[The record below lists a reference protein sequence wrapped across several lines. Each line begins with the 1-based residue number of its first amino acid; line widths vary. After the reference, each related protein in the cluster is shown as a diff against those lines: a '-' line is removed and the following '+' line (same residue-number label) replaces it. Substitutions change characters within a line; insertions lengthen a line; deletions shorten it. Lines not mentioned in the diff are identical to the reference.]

1 MTDPL
6 YQAEILALAKQG
18 RAVGRLENPTVT
30 ARVDNPICGDRI
42 TIDLAIEDGRI
53 TAVGAKVQG
62 CALCQAATAVIA
74 EEAIGAPAERLAQ
87 AGTAIA
93 GYLVGT
99 VSESDLPWT
108 KLSSFAPVQ
117 AVRSRHDCVMLPFK
131 AASKALVSGEAE
143 AVSS

>member
-6 YQAEILALAKQG
+6 YQAEILALAKRG
-18 RAVGRLENPTVT
+18 RAVGRLESPTVT

-42 TIDLAIEDGRI
+42 TIDLAVEDGRI

-74 EEAIGAPAERLAQ
+74 EEAIGVPAATLER
-87 AGTAIA
+87 AGTAVA
-93 GYLVGT
+93 GYLAGT
-99 VSESDLPWT
+99 LGEGDLPWT
-108 KLSSFAPVQ
+108 RLSSFAPVQ
-117 AVRSRHDCVMLPFK
+117 AVRARHDCVMLPFK
-131 AASKALVSGEAE
+131 AASRALASLE